1 MGILTELD
9 FKEMIECPCCHGK
22 KFLEVFEPTCSMSTA
37 SATTPWVEDVYD
49 GQIVKFPCCHCMEVG
64 AVASDNR
71 SMNQYE

>member
-1 MGILTELD
+1 
-9 FKEMIECPCCHGK
+9 MIECPCCHGK
-22 KFLEVFEPTCSMSTA
+22 KFLEVFEP
-37 SATTPWVEDVYD
+37 WVDGADHD

>member
-1 MGILTELD
+1 
-9 FKEMIECPCCHGK
+9 MIECPCCHGR
-22 KFLEVFEPTCSMSTA
+22 KFLEVFEPLSVYQDQMS
-37 SATTPWVEDVYD
+37 PWVEDADHD